1 MKWKAAMF
9 HGKRSINSKVI
20 QNSVELEGMLLK
32 LFTQKYNI
40 HNTRHATEDLYSGC
54 GCCVSR
60 YVSKFQNWP
69 KKIKR
74 RSSFVKNVRKNKIS
88 LYLWSNKNLVVFI
101 KLKNITNSH
110 FFFSDKFFPI
120 INYLLLLIIIFSFCL
135 KRIYVPNLQ
144 T

>member
-1 MKWKAAMF
+1 MLKCVKKKLMKWKAAMF

-40 HNTRHATEDLYSGC
+40 HNTRHVTEDLYSGC

-110 FFFSDKFFPI
+110 FFFLTS
-120 INYLLLLIIIFSFCL
+120 FSRL
-135 KRIYVPNLQ
+135 
-144 T
+144 